1 MEEKTM
7 WELQWLLAVTLLVIT
22 VYLGIITYVSYRV
35 RADVEQIVRSHR
47 HYDERFDEIESVL
60 RDMDL
65 RFGGQKQV
73 SPGLQEAGLVANLR
87 ATSSDA
93 WSEALKALDALE
105 DEAPQLIIEDSFSA
119 RASREQLAERAS
131 AESVRHERNS

>member
-1 MEEKTM
+1 MNTWM
-7 WELQWLLAVTLLVIT
+7 QVANDPVIT
-22 VYLGIITYVSYRV
+22 SYS
-35 RADVEQIVRSHR
+35 I
-47 HYDERFDEIESVL
+47 HYTKLYEESVL

-65 RFGGQKQV
+65 RFGGQKQA
-73 SPGLQEAGLVANLR
+73 SPGLQEARLVANLR

-119 RASREQLAERAS
+119 RASREQLAERTS
-131 AESVRHERNS
+131 AESARHERSS

>member
-1 MEEKTM
+1 M
-7 WELQWLLAVTLLVIT
+7 WELQWFFAVMLLAAMG
-22 VYLGIITYVSYRV
+22 YLGVIAYVLYRV
-35 RADVEQIVRSHR
+35 RADVEQIVRSQR

-65 RFGGQKQV
+65 RFGGQKQA
-73 SPGLQEAGLVANLR
+73 SPGLQEARLVANLR

-119 RASREQLAERAS
+119 RASREQLAERTS
-131 AESVRHERNS
+131 AESARHERSS